1 MSESIITDVYAGK
14 FVLMQLVD
22 TTIELTVENNIY
34 SLSEALELEQD
45 LENALYTLKRDRDHI
60 LKEGSTYSQEI
71 KDLLEHI
78 DE

>member
-14 FVLMQLVD
+14 LVLIQLVD
-22 TTIELTVENNIY
+22 TTVELTVENNIY

-45 LENALYTLKRDRDHI
+45 LQNALYILKRDHI
-60 LKEGSTYSQEI
+60 LKEDSTYSQEMQE
-71 KDLLEHI
+71 LLEPI

>member
-14 FVLMQLVD
+14 FVLIQLVD
-22 TTIELTVENNIY
+22 TTVELTVENNIY

-45 LENALYTLKRDRDHI
+45 LQNALYILKRDQS
-60 LKEGSTYSQEI
+60 LKEGSTYSQEMQR
-71 KDLLEHI
+71 LLEPI

>member
-14 FVLMQLVD
+14 FVLIQLVD
-22 TTIELTVENNIY
+22 TTVELTVENNIY

-45 LENALYTLKRDRDHI
+45 LQNALYILKRDHI
-60 LKEGSTYSQEI
+60 LKEDSTYSQEMQE
-71 KDLLEHI
+71 LLEPI